1 MGPKPSSLH
10 GREVGWAGF
19 GVQWSFR
26 AIGHL
31 GPIRKETGVD
41 GGGGRVKKRTK
52 KRETDGGERTRD
64 SVGQSDKRRRRYNK
78 LGWQVSFV
86 MKP

>member
-19 GVQWSFR
+19 GVQRSFR

-31 GPIRKETGVD
+31 GPIREETGVD

-52 KRETDGGERTRD
+52 KRETDGGR
-64 SVGQSDKRRRRYNK
+64 SDKRRRRYNK